1 MNATPLTRRRFVAA
15 ITLGSIVHS
24 ALTAVAKGAKRRPR
38 ILLRSSWKTD
48 NIGDIAHTPGLLAL
62 IERYVPEADVTLL
75 PSLPYGVADGVAEML
90 LRRFPR
96 LEIIRDRAKVAT
108 AFAASDFFLH
118 GSGPSLVA
126 HEDVALWRETTGKPY
141 GVAGIT
147 MVDSPEHLNPRIVDL
162 LTGARF
168 VYFRDGPSL
177 ALAEQRDVRCPIMA
191 FGPDAAFAVDLR
203 DDARAEAF
211 MARNGLEP
219 GRFLVCIPAHRRT
232 PRWLVPRSEATFDPA
247 IHSLNDRYKDRD
259 HAPHRAA
266 MARVVRELD
275 MKVLVCAEQVTEIAL
290 GKEVL
295 VDPLPDD
302 VRAQVVFREDF
313 WLTDEALSVFVR
325 SAGLFGNEMH
335 SPIMCIGNG
344 IPAVI
349 GRWNTQTTKGFMW
362 RDIGLDEWL
371 FDFEDEHALAQLPNA
386 VAALARDPVSARA
399 KAAKAQAK
407 VRYLFGQMMHTLRG
421 DLEV

>member
-1 MNATPLTRRRFVAA
+1 MQLTRRKFVSSIA
-15 ITLGSIVHS
+15 LGFALQS
-24 ALTAVAKGAKRRPR
+24 ALSAIAQGTGRRPR
-38 ILLRSSWKTD
+38 VLLRSSWKTD
-48 NIGDIAHTPGLLAL
+48 NIGDIAHTPGLLAIL
-62 IERYVPEADVTLL
+62 EQHVPEAEITLL
-75 PSLPYGVADGVAEML
+75 PSLPHGVADGVAEML

-96 LEIIRDRAKVAT
+96 LNIIREQAGIARA
-108 AFAASDFFLH
+108 FSECDFFLH

-126 HEDVALWRETTGKPY
+126 HKDVALWRDTTGKPY

-147 MVDSPEHLNPRIVDL
+147 MVDAPEHLNATIVAL
-162 LTGARF
+162 LNGARF

-177 ALAEQRDVRCPIMA
+177 KLAQASGVRCPIMA

-203 DDARAEAF
+203 DEARAAAF

-232 PRWLVPRSEATFDPA
+232 PRWLVPRSEAGFDPA
-247 IHSLNDRYKDRD
+247 IQSLNDKYKDRD
-259 HAPHRAA
+259 HAPHREAIV
-266 MARVVRELD
+266 RVVREFG

-302 VRAQVVFREDF
+302 VRERVVFREDF

-371 FDFEDEHALAQLPNA
+371 FDFEDERALSLLPNA
-386 VAALARDPVSARA
+386 VVALARDPAAARA
-399 KAAKAQAK
+399 KAAMARTK
-407 VRYLFGQMMHTLRG
+407 VRNIFGQMMHELRG
-421 DLEV
+421 NLP

>member
-1 MNATPLTRRRFVAA
+1 MNATRLTRRRFVAA
-15 ITLGSIVHS
+15 IALGSVLPS
-24 ALTAVAKGAKRRPR
+24 AFAAIATGAKRRPR

-62 IERYVPEADVTLL
+62 IERHVPEADVTLL

-96 LEIIRDRAKVAT
+96 LEIIRDRAQVAP
-108 AFAASDFFLH
+108 AFSACDFFLH

-147 MVDSPEHLNPRIVDL
+147 MVDAPEHLNPRIVDL

-177 ALAEQRDVRCPIMA
+177 ELAKQRGVRCPIMA

-203 DDARAEAF
+203 DDAKAEAF

-232 PRWLVPRSEATFDPA
+232 PRWLVPRSEARFDPA
-247 IHSLNDRYKDRD
+247 IHSLNEQYKDHD
-259 HAPHRAA
+259 HAPHREA
-266 MARVVRELD
+266 MVRVVRECG

-302 VRAQVVFREDF
+302 VRERVVFREDF

-335 SPIMCIGNG
+335 SPIMGIGNG

-371 FDFEDEHALAQLPNA
+371 FDFEDECALAQLPSA
-386 VAALARDPVSARA
+386 VVALARDPASARA

-407 VRYLFGQMMHTLRG
+407 VRHLFGQMMLTLG
-421 DLEV
+421 GNLEI